1 MAQSEQCEIFEVLSN
16 IYLSPVSASATQ
28 LHTICLTQAVHFV
41 EVGASQVDNVGK
53 ILHISAVHRF
63 CDMIC
68 TTIEEHPNKAIIVCP
83 EIDDRISVEHVC
95 FLVGAYLIL
104 RRDQSLRMVQELF
117 DSERSER
124 PTRSSRRDVVRN
136 EIEILRSQI
145 EDGWKALSRAKQ
157 FAWFDLA
164 DESEQR
170 LEVSDIELS
179 LHYADQ
185 ANGNIHTIVPHK
197 LLFFHPPLILP
208 DGQSWIDLTVPGGS
222 VERRFSPAYLADLL
236 VELDASVV
244 ACLGECSA
252 DVAAAF
258 EEQGLDVHDINVDP
272 RRPSLLRAM
281 DQLLTLARAAPGAVA
296 VFCGDDAAFAWPG
309 HIGTLAAAYL
319 MSDFGFEAGAADA
332 WVRMTCPQ
340 LCASRERAD
349 GPAGADEDIGSSPRD
364 SPP

>member
-104 RRDQSLRMVQELF
+104 RRDQSLRMVQALF
-117 DSERSER
+117 ESERSER
-124 PTRSSRRDVVRN
+124 PTRSSCRDVLRN

-258 EEQGLDVHDINVDP
+258 EEQGLDVHDLKLDP

-281 DQLLTLARAAPGAVA
+281 DQLLTVARAAPGAVA
-296 VFCGDDAAFAWPG
+296 VFCDDTGGSG
-309 HIGTLAAAYL
+309 HVGTLAVAYL
-319 MSDFGFEAGAADA
+319 MSDFGFDAVAADA
-332 WVRMTCPQ
+332 WVRMTCPS
-340 LCASRERAD
+340 LCASCGAYNMAGMAAD
-349 GPAGADEDIGSSPRD
+349 AEEKKDSSC
-364 SPP
+364 